1 MTAGE
6 DFEQNLRRRSEHVLV
21 DMPWG
26 RLEWYASAE
35 IGNSDTM
42 TVGRCHIDVGQQN
55 GRHYH
60 PNCDEILTV
69 LRGEI
74 IHSWNDEE
82 KRMGAGD
89 VISIPQGV
97 VHNARN
103 VGNVAAELAICFSSA
118 HRGTL
123 DEETAAAPLDRS
135 PIELSER

>member
-1 MTAGE
+1 MTTVE
-6 DFEQNLRRRSEHVLV
+6 DFEKNLRRRSEHILV

-35 IGNSDTM
+35 IGNSETM
-42 TVGRCHIDVGQQN
+42 TVGKCHIDVGQQN

-82 KRMGAGD
+82 QRMSAGD

-123 DEETAAAPLDRS
+123 DEQTATAPLARS
-135 PIELSER
+135 SERALER